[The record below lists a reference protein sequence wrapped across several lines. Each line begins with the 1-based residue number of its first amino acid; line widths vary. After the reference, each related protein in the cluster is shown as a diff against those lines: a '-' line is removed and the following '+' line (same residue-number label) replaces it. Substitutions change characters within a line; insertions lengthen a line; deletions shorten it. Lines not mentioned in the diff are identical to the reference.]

1 MMSDGLRGR
10 PLSPWATPSV
20 VSTVYESLKHIANIV
35 LSQPLSQFWV
45 ALQIIFWALLLLV
58 AKVRLLAWP
67 MSLLGSALKRLSLHG
82 LADTRKLC
90 STQG

>member
-1 MMSDGLRGR
+1 MSDGLRGR
-10 PLSPWATPSV
+10 LLSPWATPLV
-20 VSTVYESLKHIANIV
+20 VSTVYESLKYIANIV

-67 MSLLGSALKRLSLHG
+67 MSLLGSALKRLSLRE